1 MEPASWMSDSPTPF
15 HSVLVANRGEI
26 AVRIL
31 KAVRECGLK
40 GIAVHNDLDSDAMHL
55 EFADRVAHLEG
66 DDLSS
71 TYLSIEAIMHAARS
85 TGAEAIHPGYGFLS
99 EREEFARAVVESGL
113 VWIGPPPEAIRVM
126 GDKIRARESMI
137 NAQVPVI
144 PGKSISISGGEDPLP
159 QLAAAAADVGYPLL
173 LKASAGGGGKGMRV
187 VEEPKLLRSEYQA
200 ASREATA
207 AFGDGTV
214 YVESLLRGAR
224 HIEIQIF
231 ADSHG
236 NIIHLNERDCSLQR
250 RHQKVI
256 EEAPSPAVNSELR
269 RRMGAAAIEA
279 ARAVNYEGAGT
290 VEFLLSQRNEFFFLE
305 MNTRLQVEH
314 PVTELITG
322 LDLVHMQ
329 LMVAAGNKLKLS
341 QSDVPITGHAMEARI
356 YAEDPSTGFLPSI
369 GPIAR
374 FDAPSGPGIRVDA
387 GVREG
392 DEVTTSFDPMLAKII
407 VHAPDR
413 KTAIMRLDHALS
425 ETTLHGVRSNIEFCR
440 DILNTDD
447 FQGPGV
453 TTDYLDGKE
462 FKQSPDEKA
471 LGLVAIIATAA
482 EKFGLNKSKHTSLN
496 ISDRHSGNE
505 QDPFRTLAKR
515 FP

>member
-15 HSVLVANRGEI
+15 HSVLVAYRGEI

-144 PGKSISISGGEDPLP
+144 PGKSISISEGEDPLP

-250 RHQKVI
+250 RHQKLI
-256 EEAPSPAVNSELR
+256 EEAPSPAVNPELR

-329 LMVAAGNKLKLS
+329 LMVAAGNRLKLS

-392 DEVTTSFDPMLAKII
+392 DEVTTSFDPMLAK
-407 VHAPDR
+407 
-413 KTAIMRLDHALS
+413 LS
-425 ETTLHGVRSNIEFCR
+425 FTHQI
-440 DILNTDD
+440 
-447 FQGPGV
+447 
-453 TTDYLDGKE
+453 GKR
-462 FKQSPDEKA
+462 Q
-471 LGLVAIIATAA
+471 
-482 EKFGLNKSKHTSLN
+482 
-496 ISDRHSGNE
+496 
-505 QDPFRTLAKR
+505 
-515 FP
+515 